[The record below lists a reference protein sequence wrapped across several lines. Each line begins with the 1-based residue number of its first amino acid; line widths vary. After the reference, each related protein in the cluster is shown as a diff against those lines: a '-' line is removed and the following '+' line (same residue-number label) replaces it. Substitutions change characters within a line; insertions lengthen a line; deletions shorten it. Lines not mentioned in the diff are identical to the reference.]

1 MNVAKLESF
10 NQELD
15 YQKQTFDKLHHK
27 VALGIGHNHG
37 WGTTIRTK
45 ST

>member
-15 YQKQTFDKLHHK
+15 YKKKCFDKLHHK
-27 VALGIGHNHG
+27 LDLELGTITIGVPQ
-37 WGTTIRTK
+37 
-45 ST
+45 